1 MSETRRF
8 LGWDRAALPAAAAQL
23 AAHYVAGDT
32 CALGAAV
39 IVLPGA
45 RAGRRL
51 KELLIEESAAR
62 GLRLVPPRI
71 LTVGRIAEELYQA
84 PLPFVDAAVGRR
96 VWARELQWLPREQ
109 LMLLFGETPRE
120 RGLRDWLRLG
130 AELQSLQQQVAGGGL
145 RFRDVVGR
153 CAADGLLYDDAA
165 RWRVLASLQE
175 RYEVLLSSL
184 NRCDANLARI
194 EALRSGAVA
203 APGEVWL
210 VGVAEM
216 PAIVAALLR
225 AAVVSVGEAAG
236 SPMVRALIHAP
247 LDRASGFDDLGCV
260 LAGAWKSAAVP
271 VAEEQLAVVGH
282 PSQQAEEVEGAIRGL
297 AGRYAVDDIVIGVP
311 DAEVTPY
318 IDQRLAGAGVH
329 TRAAG
334 GSAVERSRPYMLLK
348 AIAALMSSGSAE
360 DLAALARH
368 PDIASLLQRVRWQ
381 VDHPGAAALREA
393 DGWLADLDGFLTARL
408 PSRVLEGLPGT
419 GGPGRPASSALLH
432 ALFRPELLGA
442 LRGRRR
448 LAEWMPLLL
457 ELLLHVYGADALRRD
472 VQEERRLFEACRK
485 LRDAAA
491 ALHRMPAELDHEC
504 DAATAIRIL
513 LDDVAGQ
520 SIPPEADAAAIE
532 LLGWLELHLDDAPVA
547 LITGMN
553 EPFVPEA
560 VNADAFLPDTLRTR
574 LGLLDNDRRAARD
587 AYQLT
592 AMLHSRD
599 DIRLIAGRRTAQGDP
614 LRPSRLLLA
623 TAGPALAAR
632 ISRFFDTAPAGAPHA
647 PDATDGREQSGFHT
661 PPQRVIALPEV
672 PDTLN
677 VTDFAALLGD
687 PWGFALGRVMGGEG
701 LDDSARE
708 LDPRNFGRIA
718 HAVVQMFGGSQ
729 LAAAS
734 DGDAIAGGLSRTLD
748 DYIAGNYGR
757 ALLPAVRLQV
767 EQLRLR
773 LRAFARWQA
782 EWAADGWRIV
792 AMECGVDDGVPLDV
806 DGRPIRIRGR
816 IDRIDYNAA
825 RDEWAVFDY
834 KTGDAGAHP
843 NETHLGKDGW
853 LDLQLPLYRFI
864 LPHVHRDGVRVFT
877 GQPDAVVHLG
887 YILLCGDPEEVG
899 GVMVQWDA
907 AIMESALEAAEKA
920 VRTLRTNHFV
930 YDGPPRWNDDD
941 TAALLGVGRLTAAD
955 DDVAEDGATDDYADV
970 ELTV

>member
-8 LGWDRAALPAAAAQL
+8 LGWDRAALPVAAAQL
-23 AAHYVAGDT
+23 AAHHVAGDT
-32 CALGAAV
+32 CALGAAFV
-39 IVLPGA
+39 VLPGA

-71 LTVGRIAEELYQA
+71 LTIGRIAEELYQA
-84 PLPFVDAAVGRR
+84 PLPFVDAAMGRR
-96 VWARELQWLPREQ
+96 LWARELQRLPREQ
-109 LMLLFGETPRE
+109 LMLLFGETRRE
-120 RGLRDWLRLG
+120 RGLRDWLRLA

-165 RWRVLASLQE
+165 RWLVLASLQE

-184 NRCDANLARI
+184 KRCDADLARI
-194 EALRSGAVA
+194 NALRSGAVA
-203 APGEVWL
+203 APGDVWL

-225 AAVVSVGEAAG
+225 AAAAGSGAAG

-247 LDRASGFDDLGCV
+247 ADQASGFDDLGCV
-260 LAGAWKSAAVP
+260 LAGTWKSAAVP
-271 VAEEQLAVVGH
+271 VGEEQLAVVGH
-282 PSQQAEEVEGAIRGL
+282 PSQQAEEVERAIRGL

-311 DAEVTPY
+311 DVEVTPY

-334 GSAVERSRPYMLLK
+334 GSAMERSRPYMLLK
-348 AIAALMSSGSAE
+348 ATAALLSSGSAE

-368 PDIASLLQRVRWQ
+368 PDIAPLLERVRWQ
-381 VDHPGAAALREA
+381 VDHPAAAALREA
-393 DGWLADLDGFLTARL
+393 DGWLADLDSFITERL
-408 PSRVLEGLPGT
+408 PARVLEGLPGT
-419 GGPGRPASSALLH
+419 GGLGRPVSSALLH

-442 LRGRRR
+442 LRGRRP
-448 LAEWMPLLL
+448 LAEWMPTLL
-457 ELLLHVYGADALRRD
+457 ELLLHVYGADPLRRD
-472 VQEERRLFEACRK
+472 VPEERRLFEACRK

-504 DAATAIRIL
+504 DAASAIRIL

-547 LITGMN
+547 LVTGMN

-560 VNADAFLPDTLRTR
+560 VNADVFLPDTLRTH
-574 LGLLDNDRRAARD
+574 LGLLDNDRRTARD

-592 AMLHSRD
+592 AMLHSRV
-599 DIRLIAGRRTAQGDP
+599 DIRLVAGRRTAQGDP

-632 ISRFFDTAPAGAPHA
+632 ISRFFDTAPAGTPQV
-647 PDATDGREQSGFHT
+647 TGTTEGRQQSGFHT
-661 PPQRVIALPEV
+661 PPQPVIVLPEV
-672 PDTLN
+672 PDALN
-677 VTDFAALLGD
+677 VTDFAALLCD
-687 PWGFALGRVMGGEG
+687 PWGFALGRVMGGNG
-701 LDDSARE
+701 HDDSARE
-708 LDPRNFGRIA
+708 LDPRNFGRVA

-729 LAAAS
+729 LAASS
-734 DGDAIAGGLSRTLD
+734 DSDAVADGLSRTLD
-748 DYIAGNYGR
+748 DYIASNFGR

-782 EWAADGWRIV
+782 GWAADGWRIV
-792 AMECGVDDGVPLDV
+792 AMECAVDEGVPLDV
-806 DGRPIRIRGR
+806 DGRTIRIRGR
-816 IDRIDYNAA
+816 IDRVDYNAV

-834 KTGDAGAHP
+834 KTGDVGARP
-843 NETHLGKDGW
+843 TETHLAKDGW
-853 LDLQLPLYRFI
+853 QDLQLPLYRFI
-864 LPHVHRDGVRVFT
+864 LPHVQRDGVRVFT
-877 GQPDAVVHLG
+877 GQPAAVVHLG
-887 YILLCGDPEEVG
+887 YILLCGDPEAVG
-899 GVMVQWDA
+899 GVTVQWDA
-907 AIMESALEAAEKA
+907 AIMESALEAAEQA
-920 VRTLRTNHFV
+920 VRTLRANHFV
-930 YDGPPRWNDDD
+930 YDGPPRRNDDD
-941 TAALLGVGRLTAAD
+941 SAALLGVGRLTAAD
-955 DDVAEDGATDDYADV
+955 DDFAEDGVTDDDADV